1 MPELPEVTTVI
12 EILKTEILNKT
23 INKIDI
29 LYPNTIKSDIA
40 SFKNDLI
47 NRCREIISKYKSVKG
62 MQKLE
67 VKFNSDYIDTFQ
79 KEMFENISYK
89 VKE

>member
-29 LYPNTIKSDIA
+29 LYPNTIKSDIT
-40 SFKNDLI
+40 SFENDLI
-47 NRCREIISKYKSVKG
+47 NKTILDITRLGKFIIFHL
-62 MQKLE
+62 KLQ
-67 VKFNSDYIDTFQ
+67 VMLKIKTAQIYWR
-79 KEMFENISYK
+79 K
-89 VKE
+89 VNPGQ